1 MRRFLTYGAVS
12 LLSAL
17 AFSGQAQSLDFF
29 KIQSVKFVDK
39 PSRRGDFLYQETV
52 RPDKTQEKVFL
63 PYLEVTV
70 RTGERTRAET
80 VYAKVYFYDRSGKPM
95 EKTDSP
101 IPVMRG
107 STAPYPMPVFFEKN
121 KDEILYFTVPKKV
134 VNSQGWKAIAVFG
147 DKLAAAAAAYPSGL
161 IATYDF
167 PERHQVDKPERV
179 RREAATDPVIQY
191 VVKTRSAQQPQITLF
206 MRPPIGMTDVSDADG
221 VLAMCLLANNV
232 DDIKRRLQVVE
243 ATDDVGSVLRFA
255 EKHKLVILCWGSRSL
270 WDPRTNWDEQSKEV
284 GKQMDETFDEVAAAW
299 ARGVEELSRK
309 YGMPEKGFL
318 LWGVSGSAQYA
329 QRLALRKPQYFLAV
343 HVHIPSSFDKPTR
356 EASRVLWCLTT
367 GENESGYERSLH
379 FLSACREMGYPI
391 IYKAIPGLG
400 HQEHPLAERL
410 GLAFFEY
417 ALSLREEKL
426 VFEDSVKN
434 KHPAVIRERAANSD
448 CPWPESFRPPTCVGD
463 VVNQEVFPF
472 NKSERVPA
480 AFRVDLPTQSLAD
493 VWKLEK

>member
-1 MRRFLTYGAVS
+1 MKQIRTYGIAF
-12 LLSAL
+12 L
-17 AFSGQAQSLDFF
+17 AMIFAGPCQAQLFDFF

-39 PSRRGDFLYQETV
+39 PSRKGDEVYQEIV
-52 RPDKTQEKVFL
+52 RPDKTKERVFL

-80 VYAKVYFYDRSGKPM
+80 VYAKVYYYDRSGKLT
-95 EKTDSP
+95 EKSDKP
-101 IPVMRG
+101 FPVIRG
-107 STAPYPMPVFFEKN
+107 SEQPYPMPVFFEKN
-121 KDEILYFTVPKKV
+121 TDETLYFAVPKKV
-134 VNSQGWKAIAVFG
+134 VNSAGWKAVAVFG
-147 DKLAAAAAAYPSGL
+147 DQLAAAAAAYPSGL
-161 IATYDF
+161 VAAYDF
-167 PERHQVDKPERV
+167 PERSQVDKPMRV
-179 RREAATDPVIQY
+179 RREAVTDPVIEH
-191 VVKTRSAQQPQITLF
+191 VVKTGNVKQPQITLF

-232 DDIKRRLQVVE
+232 DELQRRLQVVE
-243 ATDDVGSVLRFA
+243 AQDDVGSVLRFA

-270 WDPRTNWDEQSKEV
+270 WDSRTNWDEQSKAA

-329 QRLALRKPQYFLAV
+329 QRLALRKPRYFLAV

-356 EASRVLWCLTT
+356 EAGRVLWCLTT

-400 HQEHPLAERL
+400 HQGHPVAERL
-410 GLAFFEY
+410 GLAFFDY
-417 ALSLREEKL
+417 ALSLREEKSM
-426 VFEDSVKN
+426 FEGAMNGMYSGVKKAGGAN
-434 KHPAVIRERAANSD
+434 QER
-448 CPWPESFRPPTCVGD
+448 PWPESFRSPACVGD
-463 VVNQEVFPF
+463 VVNQEVFPS
-472 NKSERVPA
+472 NKAERVPA
-480 AFRVDLPTQSLAD
+480 AFRIDLPTQRLAD